1 MSGVRSQSGNESG
14 QDSGVKKGYASTE
27 ALGSPPSEIGITPY
41 ILS

>member
-1 MSGVRSQSGNESG
+1 
-14 QDSGVKKGYASTE
+14 VKKGYASTE